1 MKDVLKFI
9 LKNSIIFALVSFGF
23 SAIGAFFPESEFT
36 FVIGNPLVVS
46 SVTYEHVLGHVFWGA
61 IVGLGTLSIRYIIL
75 GGSFAIFLDSDHLL
89 QFLDIE
95 LVSRMSH
102 SIPFA
107 VIVTI
112 VFFVISKGK
121 DVRLCAV
128 AFGAI
133 LSHIAFDM
141 FLAEMMFWNS
151 GGSTAKFPLF
161 APFQLEAVELQ
172 GSDWIFFQI
181 IGVSLVA
188 IVSYFYKRKE
198 IKLKNNLTKT

>member
-1 MKDVLKFI
+1 MKDSIRFI
-9 LKNSIIFALVSFGF
+9 LKNSIVFALVSFAF
-23 SAIGAFFPESEFT
+23 SMIGAFFPESEFT

-61 IVGLGTLSIRYIIL
+61 IIGLGTLSIRYIIL

-107 VIVTI
+107 VIVSI
-112 VFFVISKGK
+112 VFFVILRGK
-121 DVRLCAV
+121 DIRICAV
-128 AFGAI
+128 AFGAV
-133 LSHIAFDM
+133 LSHIAFDI
-141 FLAEMMFWNS
+141 FLADVALNS
-151 GGSTAKFPLF
+151 GTKFPLF
-161 APFQLEAVELQ
+161 SPFTFETVSLQ
-172 GSDWIFFQI
+172 GLDWLGIQI
-181 IGVSLVA
+181 IGVSIVA

>member
-1 MKDVLKFI
+1 MKDTIKFI
-9 LKNSIIFALVSFGF
+9 LKNSIIFAIVSFAF
-23 SAIGAFFPESEFT
+23 SMIGAFFPESEFT

-46 SVTYEHVLGHVFWGA
+46 SVTYEHVLGHIFWGA
-61 IVGLGTLSIRYIIL
+61 VIGLGTLNIRYIIL

-107 VIVTI
+107 VIVSI
-112 VFFVISKGK
+112 VFFVVLRGK
-121 DVRLCAV
+121 DIRICAV
-128 AFGAI
+128 AFGAV
-133 LSHIAFDM
+133 LSHIAFDV
-141 FLAEMMFWNS
+141 FLADALLNS
-151 GGSTAKFPLF
+151 ATEFPLF
-161 APFQLEAVELQ
+161 SPFTFETVSLQ
-172 GSDWIFFQI
+172 GLDWLGIQI
-181 IGVSLVA
+181 IGVSIVA

>member
-36 FVIGNPLVVS
+36 IVIGNPLVVS

-61 IVGLGTLSIRYIIL
+61 IIGLGTLSIRYIII

-107 VIVTI
+107 VIATI
-112 VFFVISKGK
+112 VFFVITRGK
-121 DVRLCAV
+121 DIRICAV
-128 AFGAI
+128 AFGAV
-133 LSHIAFDM
+133 LSHIAFDI
-141 FLAEMMFWNS
+141 FLADVAS
-151 GGSTAKFPLF
+151 QSYTKFPLF
-161 APFQLEAVELQ
+161 SPFTFETVSFQ
-172 GSDWIFFQI
+172 GLDWLGIQI
-181 IGVSLVA
+181 VGVSIVA
-188 IVSYFYKRKE
+188 IASYFYKRKE